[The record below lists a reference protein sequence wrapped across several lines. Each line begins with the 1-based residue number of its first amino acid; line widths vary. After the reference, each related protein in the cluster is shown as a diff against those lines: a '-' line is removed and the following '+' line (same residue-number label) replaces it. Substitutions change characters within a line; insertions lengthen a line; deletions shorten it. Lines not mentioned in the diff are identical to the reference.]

1 MEELLKLL
9 AQGFDLTRGAW
20 SLGALAVAGVFV
32 KLVIDFAKT
41 PLGQKLLTKVT
52 AKHTWL
58 RPVIAVVL
66 GFLAGALSALA
77 IKQPWITVLQA
88 GGAGIMVGLAA
99 IGGHELVTNT
109 GKTGRTA
116 AAVAGLITNALKAPD
131 AEVQA
136 HVDGLKA
143 ELDKAVALPKV
154 ADRLAA
160 MAALANK
167 NPPKPVKTD
176 G

>member
-41 PLGQKLLTKVT
+41 QLGQKLLTKAT
-52 AKHTWL
+52 AKHAWL

-77 IKQPWITVLQA
+77 IKQPWMAVLQA
-88 GGAGIMVGLAA
+88 GGAGIMAGLATV
-99 IGGHELVTNT
+99 GGHELLTNT
-109 GKTGRTA
+109 SKQGKATA
-116 AAVAGLITNALKAPD
+116 SVASLIANALKAPD

-136 HVDGLKA
+136 HVDTIKT

-154 ADRLAA
+154 AYRLAA
-160 MAALANK
+160 MAAIANK
-167 NPPKPVKTD
+167 NPPKPIKLD